1 VPNMDVWSIGLVA
14 IGGFVAVA
22 ALVRL
27 MRLRRDTLVAE
38 LGAEAREEQHRK
50 QLAEMLEKKK
60 QKKRSG

>member
-1 VPNMDVWSIGLVA
+1 VPNMDVWSVGLVA

-22 ALVRL
+22 TLVRL
-27 MRLRRDTLVAE
+27 MRIRRDSLVAE